1 MSPQFDRAF
10 YRLVYPLAFRPVLR
24 LDRLR
29 CEVVDLSEQGI
40 RFLHPGPALLTV
52 REEFKGFLELPTDLG
67 MEVEGMVVRVDGRQ
81 IAASLS
87 KGVPFGVMLEQQRFL
102 QQRLVGWR

>member
-1 MSPQFDRAF
+1 MSPPFDRAF

-40 RFLHPGPALLTV
+40 RFVHPGPTPLKV
-52 REEFKGFLELPTDLG
+52 KEEFKGFLELPTDTGL
-67 MEVEGMVVRVDGRQ
+67 EVEGLIVRVDGRQ
-81 IAASLS
+81 VAASLS